1 MFMRTFNVSIMVL
14 KAISL
19 LAVFDLRVGK
29 HELKQNKRTPAQGY
43 LELHCKLAST
53 RAYCGREGKRFRH
66 YRDRNPESWCH

>member
-19 LAVFDLRVGK
+19 LAMFDLRVGK
-29 HELKQNKRTPAQGY
+29 HELKQNKPTPAHGY

-53 RAYCGREGKRFRH
+53 RAYCAREGKRFRRH
-66 YRDRNPESWCH
+66 RDRNPESWCH